1 MKRTFQPNKRK
12 RKKTHGFL
20 VRMRTKGGQH
30 IIKNLH
36 LYKKGRRYRAKYFNL
51 VYISSDL
58 SFSRM
63 AVVISKKVGNAVKRN
78 KFKRQMRSLFRRNKD
93 LLESSFDILIIA
105 KKEIIDASW
114 RKLQEDYFAAIRSIG
129 QNR

>member
-1 MKRTFQPNKRK
+1 MNETLSPQERIRNKK
-12 RKKTHGFL
+12 EF
-20 VRMRTKGGQH
+20 
-30 IIKNLH
+30 LH
-36 LYKKGRRYRAKYFNL
+36 LYKKGSRYRAKYFNL
-51 VYISSDL
+51 IYISSDL
-58 SFSRM
+58 GFSRM

-105 KKEIIDASW
+105 KKEIIEASW
-114 RKLQEDYFAAIRSIG
+114 RMLQEDYFAAIRSIG